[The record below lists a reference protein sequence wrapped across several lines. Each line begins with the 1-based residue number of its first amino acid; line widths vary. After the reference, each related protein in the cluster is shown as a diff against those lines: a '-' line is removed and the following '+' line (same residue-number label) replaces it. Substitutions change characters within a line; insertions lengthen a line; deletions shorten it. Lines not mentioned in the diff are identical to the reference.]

1 MSSRPTRATV
11 KPCHR
16 TQKSKNKTS
25 KEKAN
30 QLWRPTGSELLTYE
44 SSLRYMLSLASF
56 TVFCFPFIYLQV
68 LLDKILIMKK
78 EVIKHPLFTF
88 ERKFSYLD
96 LCLCF
101 PVERSFW
108 FVICTVKMKIYVDI
122 LLFTI
127 LKKVLQVSKSFR
139 DEVQNK

>member
-1 MSSRPTRATV
+1 
-11 KPCHR
+11 
-16 TQKSKNKTS
+16 
-25 KEKAN
+25 
-30 QLWRPTGSELLTYE
+30 
-44 SSLRYMLSLASF
+44 
-56 TVFCFPFIYLQV
+56 
-68 LLDKILIMKK
+68 MKK

>member
-1 MSSRPTRATV
+1 MEPYRVRMNV
-11 KPCHR
+11 
-16 TQKSKNKTS
+16 
-25 KEKAN
+25 
-30 QLWRPTGSELLTYE
+30 LTYE

-68 LLDKILIMKK
+68 LLNKILIMKK
-78 EVIKHPLFTF
+78 EVIKHPLFTL
-88 ERKFSYLD
+88 ERKFSYLA